1 MSAGGLL
8 VAVLAFTSCGGSGDR
23 EALEKMILASMA
35 ETGPESC
42 LKFNTLRLL
51 ETTTDREG
59 KAAVS
64 ACEEDARDPSLEQPT
79 DVDVSRVETE
89 GDSGSAVLAFRGSIL
104 DGQRVQYA
112 FVEREDR
119 WKFDE
124 TVGFVDLDAT
134 HLVMQM
140 GREGMLHAE
149 TPQDA
154 ENVAC
159 WIGRMERM
167 SDKALEDLLF
177 GDGAESSN
185 CTAESSA
192 I

>member
-8 VAVLAFTSCGGSGDR
+8 VAVLALASCGGSGDR
-23 EALEKMILASMA
+23 EALERMILASMA

-42 LKFNTLRLL
+42 LKFNTLHFL
-51 ETTTDREG
+51 EKSSDREG
-59 KAAVS
+59 KAAVI
-64 ACEEDARDPSLEQPT
+64 ACEEDALDPPLEQPT
-79 DVDVSRVETE
+79 DVDVSHIETE
-89 GDSGSAVLAFRGSIL
+89 GDSGNAVLAFSGSIF

-112 FVEREDR
+112 FVEREGS

-124 TVGFVDLDAT
+124 TMRFVDLDAT
-134 HLVMQM
+134 HLIMQM
-140 GREGMLHAE
+140 GREGMLQAE
-149 TPQDA
+149 TRWDA

-167 SDKALEDLLF
+167 SDKALEELLF
-177 GDGAESSN
+177 GDGVESSN
-185 CTAESSA
+185 CIGETSA